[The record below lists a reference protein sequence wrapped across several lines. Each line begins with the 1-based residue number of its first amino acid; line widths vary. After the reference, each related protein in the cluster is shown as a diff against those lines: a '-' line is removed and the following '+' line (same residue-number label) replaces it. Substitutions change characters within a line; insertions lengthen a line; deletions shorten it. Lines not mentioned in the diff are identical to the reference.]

1 MKRRIITFLIA
12 MMVVLTSF
20 VGCGASDNNENN
32 SNTDTS
38 TESNTQEEQDTEG
51 LENTEEPENAYN
63 INGRGFSIGQD
74 CLNVYLDYIGW
85 GAEDDYKWADINEIL
100 IDEDWWEETG
110 DKFAYFSI
118 AGMCDGEPCLLLSS
132 TNDQNHCGDE
142 IYFVTYTPV
151 DDSGEGIDQIHVQG
165 NGDIMNFDMMPNI
178 SVEKSTIYVCTD
190 SYTNDVQFMY
200 EEDVV
205 QYLEGT
211 GDKSSTYYN
220 IFLGY
225 GKLTTR
231 DTGSR
236 DFQKLIDEG
245 HLAPIKWFSKDQ
257 VGEARA
263 YYQQYVRENASDEP
277 TETVNR
283 ADYFNGDT
291 PLQYIEYFDE
301 GVLEVTDER
310 GITKY
315 TFTELSETLAGS
327 LIFKTDIP
335 NSVEF
340 FYGSDSTNVK
350 YNIILNAD
358 GSWTAVV
365 RQMISKRPGY
375 TFSMWYETREEIILD
390 DYMLTAFCESRPST
404 IEELI
409 DLLQ

>member
-1 MKRRIITFLIA
+1 MKRRVSIIALLIITIFLI
-12 MMVVLTSF
+12 S
-20 VGCGASDNNENN
+20 GCGASDNNANN

-38 TESNTQEEQDTEG
+38 TESNKQEEQDTEE
-51 LENTEEPENAYN
+51 LENTEESENAYN

-85 GAEDDYKWADINEIL
+85 GAEDDYKLTDIKENEI
-100 IDEDWWEETG
+100 DEYWWEEVG

-142 IYFVTYTPV
+142 IYFITYTPM
-151 DDSGEGIDQIHVQG
+151 DTSGEGIDQIHIQG
-165 NGDIMNFDMMPNI
+165 NGDIMSFDMMPNI

-205 QYLEGT
+205 HYLEGT

-220 IFLGY
+220 IFLNY
-225 GKLTTR
+225 GKLTTK

-257 VGEARA
+257 VDEARA

-283 ADYFNGDT
+283 ADYFNGNT

-301 GVLEVTDER
+301 GVLEVTDDW

-315 TFTELSETLAGS
+315 TFTGLSESLAGS
-327 LIFKTDIP
+327 LIFRTDIP

-340 FYGSDSTNVK
+340 FYGSDTTNVK
-350 YNIILNAD
+350 YNIILNND

-365 RQMISKRPGY
+365 RQLITKRSSY
-375 TFSMWYETREEIILD
+375 TFTMWYETREDQILE
-390 DYMLTAFCESRPST
+390 DYTHTGESRPST